1 MRCIQR
7 RKAHTSVE
15 ILVYHYSTSPRE
27 NHVVESALWYLNLSL
42 MRIHQNAIITRK
54 MRVRPGPRIPK
65 TNNIGAPS
73 TSSISPSPNPHDSDF
88 FLLPTKRILLSLLG
102 ILGNILLASC
112 QGPPE
117 SVTLATKLET
127 RIAEL
132 DGEVGLYVHHLKKD
146 HSVLIN
152 ADELFPAAS
161 LIKVPILA
169 SLLNK
174 VERGDLGYQD
184 KLIYTKDRLYPGE
197 DLLGSFAN
205 NEKLTL
211 KKLVFLMITT
221 SDNTASL
228 WCQEL
233 AGTGTTINTW
243 LKQKGFLH
251 TRLNSRTPGRA
262 DARDRYGWGQTTPR
276 EMAQLL
282 IRIRN
287 RKLVSSAAD
296 EEMARIMGRS
306 YWDGE
311 AISSV
316 PPSVSTMSKQGA
328 VNASR
333 SEVVLV
339 HAPHGD
345 YVFCVITKN
354 QKDQSWKHGN
364 EGFSLLRD
372 ISRILWEHF
381 EPQQPYLPAS
391 GNEQFR

>member
-1 MRCIQR
+1 MFG
-7 RKAHTSVE
+7 
-15 ILVYHYSTSPRE
+15 LVANLQKKVIKNAPQ
-27 NHVVESALWYLNLSL
+27 YLARTL
-42 MRIHQNAIITRK
+42 MRNPANAIITPKRK
-54 MRVRPGPRIPK
+54 EC
-65 TNNIGAPS
+65 
-73 TSSISPSPNPHDSDF
+73 PSPVIPETYKNGALPSFLIISSLNQQNPDF
-88 FLLPTKRILLSLLG
+88 FVFPTKRVLLSLVGL
-102 ILGNILLASC
+102 LGNILLASC

-174 VERGDLGYQD
+174 VEHGELGYQD

-205 NEKLTL
+205 NQKLTL
-211 KKLVFLMITT
+211 KKLVFLMIAT

-287 RKLVSSAAD
+287 RKLVSPAAD

>member
-1 MRCIQR
+1 MGNPANAITTQR
-7 RKAHTSVE
+7 RKE
-15 ILVYHYSTSPRE
+15 Y
-27 NHVVESALWYLNLSL
+27 
-42 MRIHQNAIITRK
+42 
-54 MRVRPGPRIPK
+54 
-65 TNNIGAPS
+65 
-73 TSSISPSPNPHDSDF
+73 PSPVIPETYKNGALSSSLIISSLNQQNPDF
-88 FLLPTKRILLSLLG
+88 LVFPSKRILLSLVAL
-102 ILGNILLASC
+102 LGNIVLTSC

-127 RIAEL
+127 RVAEL
-132 DGEVGLYVHHLKKD
+132 DCEVGLYVQHLKKD

-152 ADELFPAAS
+152 ADEVFPAAS

-174 VERGDLGYQD
+174 VERGELGYQD

-243 LKQKGFLH
+243 LKEKGFLR

-262 DARDRYGWGQTTPR
+262 AARGRYGWGQTTPR

-282 IRIRN
+282 IHIRD
-287 RKLVSSAAD
+287 RKLVSAAAD

-316 PPSVSTMSKQGA
+316 PPSISTMSKQGA

-345 YVFCVITKN
+345 YVFCIITKN
-354 QKDQSWKHGN
+354 QKDQSWKHDN
-364 EGFSLLRD
+364 QGFSLLRD

>member
-1 MRCIQR
+1 MFG
-7 RKAHTSVE
+7 
-15 ILVYHYSTSPRE
+15 LVANLQKKVIKNAPQ
-27 NHVVESALWYLNLSL
+27 YLARTL
-42 MRIHQNAIITRK
+42 MRNPANAIITPKRK
-54 MRVRPGPRIPK
+54 EC
-65 TNNIGAPS
+65 
-73 TSSISPSPNPHDSDF
+73 PSPVIPETYKNGALPSFLIISSLNQQNPDF
-88 FLLPTKRILLSLLG
+88 FVFPTKRVLLSLVAL
-102 ILGNILLASC
+102 LGNILLASC

-174 VERGDLGYQD
+174 VEHGELGYQD

-211 KKLVFLMITT
+211 KKLVFLMIAT

-287 RKLVSSAAD
+287 RKLVSPAAD

>member
-1 MRCIQR
+1 L
-7 RKAHTSVE
+7 T
-15 ILVYHYSTSPRE
+15 
-27 NHVVESALWYLNLSL
+27 
-42 MRIHQNAIITRK
+42 
-54 MRVRPGPRIPK
+54 
-65 TNNIGAPS
+65 
-73 TSSISPSPNPHDSDF
+73 
-88 FLLPTKRILLSLLG
+88 
-102 ILGNILLASC
+102 
-112 QGPPE
+112 
-117 SVTLATKLET
+117 
-127 RIAEL
+127 
-132 DGEVGLYVHHLKKD
+132 
-146 HSVLIN
+146 
-152 ADELFPAAS
+152 
-161 LIKVPILA
+161 
-169 SLLNK
+169 
-174 VERGDLGYQD
+174 
-184 KLIYTKDRLYPGE
+184 YTKDRRYPGE

-282 IRIRN
+282 IRIFATASLFRP
-287 RKLVSSAAD
+287 AAD

-339 HAPHGD
+339 HAPHWRLRVLR
-345 YVFCVITKN
+345 YNEKTRKI
-354 QKDQSWKHGN
+354 SHGN
-364 EGFSLLRD
+364 MTTRASHSLGTSQGSCGSTL
-372 ISRILWEHF
+372 SRNSPIC
-381 EPQQPYLPAS
+381 PPAEM
-391 GNEQFR
+391 NNFVNPAD

>member
-1 MRCIQR
+1 MFG
-7 RKAHTSVE
+7 
-15 ILVYHYSTSPRE
+15 LVANLQKKVIKNAPQ
-27 NHVVESALWYLNLSL
+27 YLSRPL
-42 MRIHQNAIITRK
+42 MRNPANAIITQKRK
-54 MRVRPGPRIPK
+54 EF
-65 TNNIGAPS
+65 
-73 TSSISPSPNPHDSDF
+73 PSPVIPETYKNGALPSFLIISSLNQQNPDF
-88 FLLPTKRILLSLLG
+88 FVFPTKRILLSLVELLG
-102 ILGNILLASC
+102 IIVLTSC

-161 LIKVPILA
+161 LIKLPILA

-174 VERGDLGYQD
+174 VERGELGYQD

-243 LKQKGFLH
+243 LKEKGFLR

-262 DARDRYGWGQTTPR
+262 AARGRYGWGQTTPR

-287 RKLVSSAAD
+287 RKLVSAAAD

>member
-1 MRCIQR
+1 MRNP
-7 RKAHTSVE
+7 A
-15 ILVYHYSTSPRE
+15 
-27 NHVVESALWYLNLSL
+27 
-42 MRIHQNAIITRK
+42 NAIITEKRK
-54 MRVRPGPRIPK
+54 EC
-65 TNNIGAPS
+65 
-73 TSSISPSPNPHDSDF
+73 PSPVIPEIYKNGALPSFLIISSLNQQNPDF
-88 FLLPTKRILLSLLG
+88 FVFPTKRVLLSLVALF
-102 ILGNILLASC
+102 GNILLASC

-174 VERGDLGYQD
+174 VERGELGYQD

-287 RKLVSSAAD
+287 RKLVSPAAD

-316 PPSVSTMSKQGA
+316 PPSISTMSKQGA